1 MMNNRKGI
9 ALITTLW
16 IVVLMT
22 LFASVY
28 VLVSNMDVFTSMI
41 MNAQKRALMNAETGK
56 NYFFSLIPGY
66 VYTGDSTRVL
76 ATASDSFKI
85 NPAPTDMEPD
95 EMGGSGVNM
104 GDSYWVYSLNSTGI
118 FSAGNKRY
126 IDSLDI
132 GAALMIPAGGA
143 AKKIGNT
150 MY

>member
-16 IVVLMT
+16 VVVLMT

-28 VLVSNMDVFTSMI
+28 VLVSNMDIFTSMI
-41 MNAQKRALMNAETGK
+41 MNSQKRALLNAETGK

-85 NPAPTDMEPD
+85 NPAPPD
-95 EMGGSGVNM
+95 ITPYKSSGSGKL
-104 GDSYWVYSLNSTGI
+104 YWVYPLNSTGI
-118 FSAGNKRY
+118 FSSGNKRY

-132 GAALMIPAGGA
+132 GASLMIPAA
-143 AKKIGNT
+143 AATKMIGNT

>member
-28 VLVSNMDVFTSMI
+28 VLVSNMDIFTSMI
-41 MNAQKRALMNAETGK
+41 MNSQKRALLNAETGK

-66 VYTGDSTRVL
+66 VYTGDSTRTL
-76 ATASDSFKI
+76 ATTSDSFKI
-85 NPAPTDMEPD
+85 NPAPPD
-95 EMGGSGVNM
+95 ITPYSKSGAWGM
-104 GDSYWVYSLNSTGI
+104 SYWVYALNSTGI

-126 IDSLDI
+126 IDSLDV
-132 GAALMIPAGGA
+132 GASLMIPAA
-143 AKKIGNT
+143 AATKMIGNT